1 MECILP
7 GQKQLLNNLGYGV
20 LPDTVDLLNLL
31 NENELLKKNFCL
43 VEYNFFPLNTK
54 KI

>member
-1 MECILP
+1 MECILL

-31 NENELLKKNFCL
+31 NENELLKKIF
-43 VEYNFFPLNTK
+43 VW
-54 KI
+54 